1 MFRWIPYA
9 LVRITLF
16 FIAGILLGVYQP
28 TFFSQQHSMVVGLIF
43 TLTYFL
49 AYFFW
54 GGKTLSTTSGV
65 LGLTVVLFFGYAHV
79 LLRNDFQQAD
89 SFVNFKKSVHAYV
102 AVIRSVPEEKVNSWK
117 VEAEIISVR
126 ANGWQ
131 PTRGKLLL
139 YVSKKVGEPHW
150 NYGDQILIKGSP
162 QELKSPAN
170 PGEFNFKRFLS
181 FKNIYHQHFIREGEV
196 AFLAS
201 TEKKGFVYYSQQA
214 RKWAAQ
220 TLNQYIHGAQ
230 QQAIAQALVLGVT
243 DGIDNDLLSAYSA
256 SGALHVL
263 SVSGLHVG
271 IIYALLLFLL
281 KPLKRFSWSRWLVAI
296 VSLLCLWTFAFVT
309 GLSPSVLR
317 AVTMFSFVAAARPFG
332 VRTNIYNT
340 LAASAFVLLL
350 YNPYLIMSVG
360 FQLSYLAVLG
370 IVYIQRPLYHL
381 WEIENRVGDWV
392 WQITCVS
399 VAAQLTTF
407 ALGLLYFH
415 QFPVYFLISNLFV
428 IPLSTVVLISGIV
441 LLAVSGLTFLASVIG
456 KITWGLIWAL
466 NKIVF
471 VVEDLPLS
479 IINNIYFTT
488 LQCWVLMGIL
498 TGIVF
503 LFQFRNIQW
512 LYFSAACAIWF
523 TVLQWVHFM
532 KEVNQ
537 RQFAVYQINQ
547 RMAYEFIDRGQ
558 SYFRSDTAL
567 RNDNE
572 RIRFHIRPNR
582 LMHGVAAL
590 HDSIPFQQSIGN
602 GTATVWHG
610 QTIVHL
616 QATGVLPT
624 RLEADCL
631 VISHQ
636 SLSIPKADASHWK
649 IKQLVADGSNS
660 TYYLNQLR
668 MFASHYHI
676 PFYSTA
682 ESGAFVLKF

>member
-1 MFRWIPYA
+1 MFRWTPYA

-16 FIAGILLGVYQP
+16 FVAGILLGIYQP
-28 TFFSQQHSMVVGLIF
+28 TLFSQQHGMVVGLVF
-43 TLTYFL
+43 TL
-49 AYFFW
+49 AYFFGYFFW
-54 GGKTLSTTSGV
+54 SGKTLSSTSGV
-65 LGLTVVLFFGYAHV
+65 LGLTIVLFFGYAHA
-79 LLRNDFQQAD
+79 LLRNDTQQAET
-89 SFVNFKKSVHAYV
+89 FVNKKETIKSYV
-102 AVIRSVPEEKVNSWK
+102 AVIRSVPEEKASSWK
-117 VEAEIISVR
+117 VEAEIVYVQ
-126 ANGWQ
+126 AKDWQ

-139 YVSKKVGEPHW
+139 YFSKKIGEPHW

-170 PGEFNFKRFLS
+170 PGEFDFKRFLS
-181 FKNIYHQHFIREGEV
+181 FKNIYHQHFVKEGEL
-196 AFLAS
+196 AFLSS
-201 TEKKGFVYYSQQA
+201 TEKKGFVYYSQHA

-243 DGIDNDLLSAYSA
+243 DGIDNELLSAYSA

-281 KPLKRFSWSRWLVAI
+281 KPMKRFSWSRWLVAI
-296 VSLLCLWTFAFVT
+296 ISLLCLWTFAFVT

-370 IVYIQRPLYHL
+370 IVYIQRPLYQL
-381 WEIENRVGDWV
+381 WEIENRIGDWV

-441 LLAVSGLTFLASVIG
+441 LLAASGLPFLASIIG

-471 VVEDLPLS
+471 IVEDLPLS

-498 TGIVF
+498 AGIVF

-512 LYFSAACAIWF
+512 LYFSAACTVGF

-532 KEVNQ
+532 QKVYQ
-537 RQFAVYQINQ
+537 SQFVVYQINQ
-547 RMAYEFIDRGQ
+547 RMACEFIDRGQ
-558 SYFRSDTAL
+558 SYFRCDTAL

-590 HDSIPFQQSIGN
+590 HDSIPFQQSITG
-602 GTATVWHG
+602 GTASVWHG
-610 QTIVHL
+610 QTIVHF
-616 QATGVLPT
+616 QAAGLLPS

-631 VISHQ
+631 IISHQ
-636 SLSIPKADASHWK
+636 SLAIRKTDPTHWK
-649 IKQLVADGSNS
+649 VKQLVADGSNS
-660 TYYLNQLR
+660 PYYLNQLR
-668 MFASHYHI
+668 TFASNNHI
-676 PFYSTA
+676 SFYSTA
-682 ESGAFVLKF
+682 DSGAFVLKF

>member
-16 FIAGILLGVYQP
+16 FVAGILLGVYQP

-49 AYFFW
+49 GYFFW

-79 LLRNDFQQAD
+79 LLRNDFRQAD
-89 SFVNFKKSVHAYV
+89 SFVNFTKSVNAYV

-117 VEAEIISVR
+117 VEAEIISVQ

-201 TEKKGFVYYSQQA
+201 TEKKGFVYYSQQT

-296 VSLLCLWTFAFVT
+296 VSLLCLWIFAFVT

-428 IPLSTVVLISGIV
+428 IPLSTVVLISGII

-537 RQFAVYQINQ
+537 CQFAVYQINQ
-547 RMAYEFIDRGQ
+547 RMACEFIDHGQ
-558 SYFRSDTAL
+558 SYFRCDTAL

-636 SLSIPKADASHWK
+636 SLFIPKADASQWK